1 MLVLTPQ
8 DVGIFFGYKILPF
21 IKKIYVKEMEFTM
34 DLHGTSKNAW
44 SVISLQMFRLYET
57 HGKQTQKSI
66 NVPQRAPRTL

>member
-1 MLVLTPQ
+1 
-8 DVGIFFGYKILPF
+8 
-21 IKKIYVKEMEFTM
+21 MEFTM

-66 NVPQRAPRTL
+66 NVPQRAPRTLW